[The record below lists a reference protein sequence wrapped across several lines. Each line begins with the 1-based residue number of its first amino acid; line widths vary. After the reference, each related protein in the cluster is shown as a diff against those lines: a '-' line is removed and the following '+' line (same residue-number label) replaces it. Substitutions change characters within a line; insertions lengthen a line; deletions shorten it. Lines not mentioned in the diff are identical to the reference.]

1 MAPIDRGNEGGTDPM
16 TATTIQASVMTV
28 RQPAIPVAAVGAFVA
43 VALAVTMLIAMVP
56 GLARV
61 PATVDQPQAVEA
73 PVGSGPSDSRLIVF
87 TTAAPQPGPHPGR

>member
-1 MAPIDRGNEGGTDPM
+1 M
-16 TATTIQASVMTV
+16 TATTIQTSVMTV
-28 RQPAIPVAAVGAFVA
+28 HQPAIPVAAVGAFVA

-61 PATVDQPQAVEA
+61 PALADQPQALEA
-73 PVGSGPSDSRLIVF
+73 PVAAPVSAPSDSRLIVF